1 MENSN
6 ENIKFG
12 ICPECK
18 VREGDSSEKKLYQC
32 PYCKG
37 WFCEKHIE
45 PKLVITWSAIERTK
59 DPTLKEKLYEEW
71 GKEGGHPDS
80 VWTMQYFENLE
91 MKEREEREKYS
102 NVLDK
107 MKKMKKKKIN
117 LYDKYSKKFPKKRF
131 FKFTSIKKFFKLRF
145 TSEIIDGTVIL
156 GLFLSF
162 FSLFLP
168 WLSISLF
175 GLPIEITW
183 ITMFQEEILNI
194 QMTNLS
200 ASLFNYIITAN
211 YILMALLILIVLGFI
226 IVILGLLLSKN
237 SIIFT
242 GSLFLIISALSF
254 LYYLSTSNEISLVS
268 FVGIGFWIFT
278 IGSVLVAY
286 GSAKNVSKKG
296 IFSSFL
302 IAIIVCALFLS
313 NLGVLFI
320 TKINELINGYS
331 YPYKEVKS
339 FIENTIRK
347 YLETPSWLLL
357 WSPRTINDLTSDNV
371 LLHPAF
377 TGSFDGFTVCATGYY
392 ICSYGNEKGENIN
405 YLYCRH
411 YFSPYIFCYK
421 KIITSPTGEIQN
433 VIKGCV
439 YSFVFDPNK
448 LEVVSIQF
456 GPIHEYAKTLCK

>member
-12 ICPECK
+12 ICLECK

-32 PYCKG
+32 PYCKE

-59 DPTLKEKLYEEW
+59 DPILKEKLYEEW
-71 GKEGGHPDS
+71 RKEDGHPCS
-80 VWTMQYFENLE
+80 VWTMQYFENFE
-91 MKEREEREKYS
+91 MKEREEREKFLKA
-102 NVLDK
+102 LDN
-107 MKKMKKKKIN
+107 MKKMKKIN
-117 LYDKYSKKFPKKRF
+117 LYARSSKKFPKKRMSHKFPSTKRF
-131 FKFTSIKKFFKLRF
+131 FKLKFTSESI
-145 TSEIIDGTVIL
+145 EGTVVL

-175 GLPIEITW
+175 GLTW
-183 ITMFQEEILNI
+183 INMFQEEILKI

-200 ASLFNYIITAN
+200 NYIITAN
-211 YILMALLILIVLGFI
+211 YILIAILILIVLGFI
-226 IVILGLLLSKN
+226 IVILGLLLTKN

-254 LYYLSTSNEISLVS
+254 LYYLSTSSEISLVS
-268 FVGIGFWIFT
+268 FAGIGFWIFT
-278 IGSVLVAY
+278 IGSVLIAY
-286 GSAKNVSKKG
+286 GSAKNVSKVG
-296 IFSSFL
+296 IFSSL
-302 IAIIVCALFLS
+302 LVAIIVSAIFLS
-313 NLGVLFI
+313 NLGILFI

-331 YPYKEVKS
+331 YPYKDVKS
-339 FIENTIRK
+339 FIENTIRN

-357 WSPRTINDLTSDNV
+357 GSPGTINDLTSDNI

-377 TGSFDGFTVCATGYY
+377 TGSFDGFTVCATGDY
-392 ICSYGNEKGENIN
+392 ICSYGNEVGENVN
-405 YLYCRH
+405 YLYCRP
-411 YFSPYIFCYK
+411 YLSPYIFCYK
-421 KIITSPTGEIQN
+421 KIITSSTGEIQN
-433 VIKGCV
+433 VIEGCV
-439 YSFVFDPNK
+439 YGFVLNPNN

-456 GPIHEYAKTLCK
+456 GPLDEQAKALCQ

>member
-1 MENSN
+1 
-6 ENIKFG
+6 
-12 ICPECK
+12 
-18 VREGDSSEKKLYQC
+18 
-32 PYCKG
+32 
-37 WFCEKHIE
+37 
-45 PKLVITWSAIERTK
+45 
-59 DPTLKEKLYEEW
+59 
-71 GKEGGHPDS
+71 
-80 VWTMQYFENLE
+80 
-91 MKEREEREKYS
+91 
-102 NVLDK
+102 
-107 MKKMKKKKIN
+107 
-117 LYDKYSKKFPKKRF
+117 
-131 FKFTSIKKFFKLRF
+131 
-145 TSEIIDGTVIL
+145 
-156 GLFLSF
+156 
-162 FSLFLP
+162 
-168 WLSISLF
+168 
-175 GLPIEITW
+175 
-183 ITMFQEEILNI
+183 
-194 QMTNLS
+194 
-200 ASLFNYIITAN
+200 
-211 YILMALLILIVLGFI
+211 MALLILIVLGFI
-226 IVILGLLLSKN
+226 IGILGLLLSKN

-254 LYYLSTSNEISLVS
+254 LYYLSTSNEISLVN

-278 IGSVLVAY
+278 IGSVLIAY
-286 GSAKNVSKKG
+286 GSAKNVSKRG
-296 IFSSFL
+296 IFSSL
-302 IAIIVCALFLS
+302 LVAIIVCALFLS
-313 NLGVLFI
+313 NLGVSFI
-320 TKINELINGYS
+320 TKINELINGNP